1 MSNFALTADLNFPVR
16 YIETMK
22 LKTTYF
28 NSIFKIAV
36 PLILANV
43 ISQVQM
49 IIDKAFLGQMND
61 IYLSAIG
68 NVSSPVWTSLSFCF
82 SVVIGSSII
91 ISQMV
96 GAKKNDEVEKYSASM
111 LVWTNV
117 LPFLLF
123 IFWFFFGKYVYK
135 AMGVS
140 ENVLQLCIDYT
151 RYYSF
156 SILLVGVQSS
166 TMVIMQTSN
175 YTKPMVFYGII
186 RAGLNIFLD
195 WVLIFG
201 NLGCPAMG
209 MKGAAIAT
217 TIAEYAGTCYA
228 ALIFFSSKKL
238 FTRPSLKGIRR
249 SSPVPF
255 LKSVKLGINTALED
269 FAWNGGNLVLIVILN
284 SINEMAAG
292 IYSMIFGVELLVV
305 VVIGSF
311 GNATLTLSGEAKGAG
326 DCDKFRGTTTCA
338 YLLSAA
344 VSIVM
349 LAFCLLIPEKI
360 IGIFSSDEKVIA
372 GCGIYLVLMCAN
384 LYGKSGNII
393 VGSAIRGSG
402 NTKWMF
408 YTQIAGSI
416 IVISTALLF
425 VRVFHM
431 GIAGVFAAI
440 IADELIRAI
449 INYVKYRSIVR
460 KF

>member
-1 MSNFALTADLNFPVR
+1 
-16 YIETMK
+16 MK
-22 LKTTYF
+22 IKTIYF
-28 NSIFKIAV
+28 GSIFKIAV

-43 ISQVQM
+43 ISQIQM

-82 SVVIGSSII
+82 SIVVGSSII

-96 GAKKNDEVEKYSASM
+96 GAKNTDEVEKYSASM

-123 IFWFFFGKYVYK
+123 IFWFFFGKYVYG

-140 ENVLQLCIDYT
+140 ENVLQYCIDYT

-156 SILLVGVQSS
+156 SILLVGIQSS

-175 YTKPMVFYGII
+175 YTKPMIFYGII

-201 NLGCPAMG
+201 NLGFPALG

-217 TIAEYAGTCYA
+217 TIAEYAGTGYA
-228 ALIFFSSKKL
+228 LMIFFSSKKL
-238 FTRPSLKGIRR
+238 FTRPSFKGIRK

-284 SINEMAAG
+284 SISEIAAG

-311 GNATLTLSGEAKGAG
+311 GNATLTLSGEAKGAK
-326 DCDKFRGTTTCA
+326 DSEKFRGTTTCA
-338 YLLSAA
+338 CILSAA
-344 VSIVM
+344 VSVVM
-349 LAFCLLIPEKI
+349 LAVCLLIPEKI
-360 IGIFSSDEKVIA
+360 IGIFSSDENIIA
-372 GCGIYLVLMCAN
+372 GCGIYLVLMCVN

-393 VGSAIRGSG
+393 IGSAIRGSG

-408 YTQIAGSI
+408 YTQIAGSV
-416 IVISTALLF
+416 IVISSALLF
-425 VRVFHM
+425 VHVFHM

-440 IADELIRAI
+440 IADELIRAT
-449 INYVKYRSIVR
+449 INYIKYRSIVG
-460 KF
+460 KL

>member
-1 MSNFALTADLNFPVR
+1 
-16 YIETMK
+16 MK
-22 LKTTYF
+22 LNRTYF
-28 NSIFKIAV
+28 NSIFKIAL

-43 ISQVQM
+43 ISQIQM

-91 ISQMV
+91 ISQKV
-96 GAKKNDEVEKYSASM
+96 GAKDTAEVEKYSASM
-111 LVWTNV
+111 IVWTNV
-117 LPFLLF
+117 VPVMLF
-123 IFWFFFGKYVYK
+123 IFWRFFSQYVYI

-140 ENVLQLCIDYT
+140 ENVLPLCVEYT
-151 RYYSF
+151 KYYSF
-156 SILLVGVQSS
+156 SILLVGLQSS
-166 TMVIMQTSN
+166 SMVIMQTSN
-175 YTKPMVFYGII
+175 YTKPMMWYGLI

-195 WVLIFG
+195 WVMIFG

-217 TIAEYAGTCYA
+217 VIAEYSGMAYSSF
-228 ALIFFSSKKL
+228 IFFTSKKL
-238 FTRPSLKGIRR
+238 FTRPSLAAVKK

-255 LKSVKLGINTALED
+255 LKSVKLGINTAFED

-311 GNATLTLSGEAKGAG
+311 GNATLTLSGEAKGA
-326 DCDKFRGTTTCA
+326 CDRDKYCGTT
-338 YLLSAA
+338 LSAGILSTG
-344 VSIVM
+344 VSLVM
-349 LAFCLLIPEKI
+349 LLLCVLFPGKI
-360 IGIFSSDEKVIA
+360 IGLFSKDPELIA
-372 GCGIYLVLMCAN
+372 SCGIYLILMCIN

-393 VGSAIRGSG
+393 IGSAIRGSG
-402 NTKWMF
+402 NTMWMF
-408 YTQIAGSI
+408 FTQIAGSC

-425 VRVFHM
+425 VRVFDM
-431 GIAGVFAAI
+431 GIAGVFVAI
-440 IADELIRAI
+440 ITDELIRSM
-449 INYVKYRSIVR
+449 INYLKYRSIA
-460 KF
+460 KKI